1 VWGSIVADARAR
13 APMLGSLLAEAEVT
27 AVDGRIVTLRP
38 GNAGHGE
45 GLDRQRETIA
55 QVIGRYVTEAPRL
68 RLSEAAGGPP
78 ERPPRM
84 TEERANAERLKVLRA
99 KDPTLSA
106 AVDAL
111 DLELLE

>member
-1 VWGSIVADARAR
+1 
-13 APMLGSLLAEAEVT
+13 MLGSLLAEAEVI
-27 AVDGRIVTLRP
+27 AVDGRMISLRP
-38 GNAGHGE
+38 GNAGHAE

-55 QVIGRYVTEAPRL
+55 QSLGRYVAEAPRVKI
-68 RLSEAAGGPP
+68 AAPDTGTAPSP
-78 ERPPRM
+78 SERPERM
-84 TEERANAERLKVLRA
+84 TEERATAERLKTLRA